1 MKVRLYLR
9 VRLANGNRQF
19 IDPVYAANGRLK
31 PFYAVVD
38 GNAEHHLE
46 GVYYSCYLKHGK
58 RAWEADFTHFADRRL
73 HVFVGPMT

>member
-1 MKVRLYLR
+1 MKIRLYLR

-38 GNAEHHLE
+38 GNAEHHPE
-46 GVYYSCYLKHGK
+46 GVYYLRHLKHGK
-58 RAWEADFTHFADRRL
+58 RAWEPNTQMIFDL
-73 HVFVGPMT
+73 VLVGECILP